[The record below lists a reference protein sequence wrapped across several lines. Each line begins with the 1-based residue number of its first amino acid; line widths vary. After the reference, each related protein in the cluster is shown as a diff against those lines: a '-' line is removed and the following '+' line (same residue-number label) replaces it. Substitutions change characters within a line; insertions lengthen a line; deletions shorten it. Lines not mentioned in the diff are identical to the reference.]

1 MSDIPERSSDD
12 IENLGVEIA
21 VTRLLDTTE
30 RIASSLERIVELIE
44 NGIEKE
50 DEYEYEYDH
59 EEYDEPEEHT
69 NLFAGMGGIRG
80 INKGFEDDKSRPE
93 KGEKRN

>member
-30 RIASSLERIVELIE
+30 RIASSLERIVALIE
-44 NGIEKE
+44 NSIDEPDEYDEEEDGE
-50 DEYEYEYDH
+50 DEYD
-59 EEYDEPEEHT
+59 EED
-69 NLFAGMGGIRG
+69 GR
-80 INKGFEDDKSRPE
+80 
-93 KGEKRN
+93 

>member
-30 RIASSLERIVELIE
+30 RIASSLERIVALIE
-44 NGIEKE
+44 NSIDEPDEYDEDEDGE
-50 DEYEYEYDH
+50 DEY
-59 EEYDEPEEHT
+59 DE
-69 NLFAGMGGIRG
+69 
-80 INKGFEDDKSRPE
+80 
-93 KGEKRN
+93 

>member
-1 MSDIPERSSDD
+1 MSGSSESLDEE
-12 IENLGVEIA
+12 ITARLVEA
-21 VTRLLDTTE
+21 AE
-30 RIASSLERIVELIE
+30 SIASSLERIVELIE

-50 DEYEYEYDH
+50 DEYEYDH

-69 NLFAGMGGIRG
+69 NLFAGIGGIR
-80 INKGFEDDKSRPE
+80 KGFEEDKSRPE

>member
-30 RIASSLERIVELIE
+30 RIASSLERIVALIE
-44 NGIEKE
+44 NSIDEPDEYDEDEDGE
-50 DEYEYEYDH
+50 DEY
-59 EEYDEPEEHT
+59 DEWVRK
-69 NLFAGMGGIRG
+69 L
-80 INKGFEDDKSRPE
+80 
-93 KGEKRN
+93 

>member
-1 MSDIPERSSDD
+1 MSGSSESLDEE
-12 IENLGVEIA
+12 ITARLVEA
-21 VTRLLDTTE
+21 AE
-30 RIASSLERIVELIE
+30 SIASSLERIVELIE

-69 NLFAGMGGIRG
+69 NLFAGIGGIR
-80 INKGFEDDKSRPE
+80 KGFEGDKSRPE
-93 KGEKRN
+93 RGEKRN

>member
-30 RIASSLERIVELIE
+30 RIASSLERIVALIE
-44 NGIEKE
+44 NSIDEPDEYDEDEDGE
-50 DEYEYEYDH
+50 DEYD
-59 EEYDEPEEHT
+59 EED
-69 NLFAGMGGIRG
+69 GR
-80 INKGFEDDKSRPE
+80 
-93 KGEKRN
+93 